1 MIRRSQKAPGSS
13 LGVFDI
19 TRHHR
24 QGLRRMHPDRL
35 HRKSPTGNE
44 VTCTVS
50 PHPGEGGPPHGGAG
64 QEVRPSQ
71 RAPVTGAIRRIL
83 TDDMKMNLNLEELT
97 NGKPY

>member
-50 PHPGEGGPPHGGAG
+50 PEIPKKV
-64 QEVRPSQ
+64 VRRMAVQ
-71 RAPVTGAIRRIL
+71 GRRSDQANARL
-83 TDDMKMNLNLEELT
+83 
-97 NGKPY
+97 